1 MIFGLGGFDGCFSV
15 GKQAVDELKD
25 VYKRKIVW
33 KSRHRGCELR
43 IAQCSADAAFC
54 TMWLNLYMFD
64 QLLLFPPTVLNESEI
79 LCLFQYEVQVNCFH
93 ECDENI
99 IPAHF
104 SIP

>member
-1 MIFGLGGFDGCFSV
+1 LDGCFSV

-25 VYKRKIVW
+25 IYKRKIVW

-64 QLLLFPPTVLNESEI
+64 RLLLFPPHSFEWIRNSVAIS
-79 LCLFQYEVQVNCFH
+79 VWS
-93 ECDENI
+93 
-99 IPAHF
+99 AG
-104 SIP
+104 